1 MRIVRRIGGAT
12 VQNFIWCKTKS
23 FLLSDFL
30 ISTFDITFAINLLLC
45 YLFRKCFAM
54 FLIFTFSSSTKK
66 SLCGAHT
73 SHLFSFFQ
81 EPAPA
86 PLIRHTAPSYILLEK
101 GEHYFQRW
109 ATLIEQKFKPIKIN
123 YVSHFLKIS
132 LKHHFFSFLQ
142 STTPHPFLMKELP
155 DIRHL
160 YHLQSLW
167 RKHLLNGEV
176 SDLSYMTDVE
186 KSKIS
191 LPPSCEISKFFT
203 WQIWNNQVK
212 SDFSP

>member
-1 MRIVRRIGGAT
+1 
-12 VQNFIWCKTKS
+12 
-23 FLLSDFL
+23 
-30 ISTFDITFAINLLLC
+30 
-45 YLFRKCFAM
+45 M
-54 FLIFTFSSSTKK
+54 FCNVSYFHFPQQHKEKFMWGSYFTFIFLFPRASSGPTDKTHSPLLYIVGKRRT
-66 SLCGAHT
+66 
-73 SHLFSFFQ
+73 LFSKMVDTYRAKNSNISKWIMFC
-81 EPAPA
+81 
-86 PLIRHTAPSYILLEK
+86 T
-101 GEHYFQRW
+101 
-109 ATLIEQKFKPIKIN
+109 FK
-123 YVSHFLKIS
+123 KIS
-132 LKHHFFSFLQ
+132 LKHNFFSFLQ
-142 STTPHPFLMKELP
+142 STTPYPFLMKELP